1 MVLNARERSHDAI
14 LTPGSGA
21 ESLIIQMAAGII
33 FAVGVPYLIGA
44 YLFDDFAATDIANQ
58 TALASAIAVAMS
70 AFINRNLSTYPG
82 IRANAFVAA
91 SVATA
96 FLLLFAILLLARIGY
111 SRFLLVSCAAASL
124 VFYYTVALRSVGRA
138 YRIGIVPFGE
148 VAGLR
153 NISEVDWVEL
163 DSTIGPQ
170 QPLSAVVAD
179 LRADLPSNWDT
190 ALADF
195 ALAGVPVYHVKL
207 LKESLTG
214 AVELEHLSENSFGSL
229 TPTFA
234 YFQIKRLIDL
244 IVALVLIVLIAPL
257 LLIAAL
263 IIRLDSKGPAIF
275 KQKRVGYRGKPF
287 TVYKFRTMVFR
298 DAGNEDRQAAETQP
312 NDSRI
317 TRVGRFYRKVR
328 IDELPQLWNVV
339 RGEMSLIGP
348 RPEAEILSLWY
359 EGQIPFYRYRHVI
372 LPGITGWA
380 QVNQGH
386 VTDVAEIQGKLNYDF
401 YYIKYFSPWLDLL
414 IAAKTMRT
422 MLTGFGHR

>member
-1 MVLNARERSHDAI
+1 MVVTRQGPARDAKP
-14 LTPGSGA
+14 LSGSGEDA
-21 ESLIIQMAAGII
+21 LIVKIVGALI
-33 FAVGVPYLIGA
+33 FSVGAPYFVGA
-44 YLFDDFAATDIANQ
+44 YLFEDFAATVIANQ
-58 TALASAIAVAMS
+58 TALACAVAVALS
-70 AFINRNLSTYPG
+70 ALINRNLSTYPG
-82 IRANAFVAA
+82 TQANAFVAA

-96 FLLLFAILLLARIGY
+96 FLVLFAVLLLLRISY
-111 SRFLLVSCAAASL
+111 SRFLLVSSATASL
-124 VFYYTVALRSVGRA
+124 IYYYAFALRSVRLA
-138 YRIGIVPFGE
+138 YRIGIVPFGD
-148 VAGLR
+148 VDGLKD
-153 NISEVDWVEL
+153 IADVEWVEL
-163 DSTIGPQ
+163 DELSRAT

-179 LRADLPSNWDT
+179 LRADLPPYWDT

-234 YFQIKRLIDL
+234 YFQIKRAIDL
-244 IVALVLIVLIAPL
+244 VIALILIVVLAPVF
-257 LLIAAL
+257 LIAAA
-263 IIRLDSKGPAIF
+263 IVRFDTKGPAIF
-275 KQKRVGYRGKPF
+275 RQKRVGYRGKPF
-287 TVYKFRTMVFR
+287 TVYKFRTMI
-298 DAGNEDRQAAETQP
+298 DSALGNGDRKAAETQP

-317 TRVGRFYRKVR
+317 TRIGRFYRKVR

-348 RPEAEILSLWY
+348 RPEAEVLSLWY

-386 VTDVAEIQGKLNYDF
+386 VTDVSEIQGKLNYDF

-414 IAAKTMRT
+414 IAAKTVKT
-422 MLTGFGHR
+422 VFTGFGHR